1 MNMNSF
7 NSHCGRA
14 RNSIGKWLIDRKL
27 RKLKL
32 DDTQKEKLDALFA
45 TAGSAIKNHKI
56 VKSEVQDRF
65 TAMMAEGGLDRDKA
79 AELIRTAADQHVDHA
94 TEIAEAFGDL
104 YETLEP
110 WQQQQVQ
117 AMWQKRRHCLS
128 HRCH

>member
-7 NSHCGRA
+7 NSHCGTK
-14 RNSIGKWLIDRKL
+14 RNSIAKWLINRRL

-32 DDTQKEKLDALFA
+32 DDKQKEKLDALFA
-45 TAGSAIKNHKI
+45 TTGSAIKDHRI
-56 VKSEVQDRF
+56 VKNEVQEHF
-65 TAMMAEGGLDRDKA
+65 TAMMAEDGFDRDKA
-79 AELIRTAADQHVDHA
+79 AELIRAAADQHVDRA

-110 WQQQQVQ
+110 WQQQKVL

>member
-1 MNMNSF
+1 MNMNSI
-7 NSHCGRA
+7 NSHCGKK
-14 RNSIGKWLIDRKL
+14 RNSIAKWLIHRRL

-32 DDTQKEKLDALFA
+32 DEQQKEKLDALFA

-56 VKSEVQDRF
+56 VKNGVQESF
-65 TAMMAEGGLDRDKA
+65 TAMMAEGELDRDKA

-128 HRCH
+128 HRYH